1 VRDRLLRVAPLG
13 ALVAFGLTFGAAE
26 ARSVKWLDLGTEAM
40 YVAAAAVGLNVLMGW
55 TGLLSLGHGGFFV
68 AGGYAGALLLP
79 ELVDT
84 SWSPW
89 LGWLPAFVVGA
100 VLGAFLAVLSGHLR
114 GFYMT
119 VVTLAFAILV
129 PAVVTV
135 FDRWLGGPAGR
146 TVERFPDTADAFL
159 ARDNARAGLYY
170 TAFLFL
176 LVTLVLAAALRRS
189 RWGRA
194 LIAVRDAE
202 PAARVFGLATYGYKV
217 GAFALS
223 AGIVA
228 VAGWLEALR
237 FLSVSSGS
245 AADVGALSFRFVVVV
260 VLGGVGTLFGPVVG
274 AFLLTFLFGLAFVQ
288 ETFRDYQGL
297 LFGTVALVLVALA
310 PEGLVGSLR
319 RRLPRPAPSPV
330 TAVEPDLR
338 VEAGTEV
345 LLEVRGLT
353 RRFGGL
359 VALDNL
365 HLKVRAGTVHA
376 LIGPNGAG
384 KSTFVDLLSG
394 LQAPTDGTVVFA
406 GEELPPGRP
415 RRRAELGI
423 ARTFQAV
430 RLWPGL
436 SVVENVLVGGHHHR
450 IPPGRAHGL
459 LDLVGLG
466 GRADHEARALPFAD
480 QRRLEIAR
488 ALAAEPRLLLLDEP
502 AAGMHPGEVAALRA
516 LIARIRDAGVT
527 VLLIE
532 HHMELVM
539 GLSDVVTVLDYG
551 VKIAEGTPSE
561 VRHDPRVIEAY
572 LGPGEAA

>member
-1 VRDRLLRVAPLG
+1 MNRALRVAPIA
-13 ALVAFGLTFGAAE
+13 ALLAFGLAFGAVQ

-40 YVAAAAVGLNVLMGW
+40 YVAGAAVGLNVLLGW

-100 VLGAFLAVLSGHLR
+100 LLGALLAVLTGRLR
-114 GFYMT
+114 GFHLT
-119 VVTLAFAILV
+119 VVTLAFAVLV

-146 TVERFPDTADAFL
+146 SVERFPDTANAFL

-176 LVTLVLAAALRRS
+176 LATLAVAAALRRS
-189 RWGRA
+189 RWGRSMV
-194 LIAVRDAE
+194 AVRDAE
-202 PAARVFGLATYGYKV
+202 PAARTFGVPAYGVKV

-228 VAGWLEALR
+228 VAGWLAALR
-237 FLSVSSGS
+237 FLTVASGS
-245 AADVGALSFRFVVVV
+245 AADLGALSFRFVVVV
-260 VLGGVGTLFGPVVG
+260 VLGGAGALFGPVVG
-274 AFLLTFLFGLAFVQ
+274 AFLLTFLFGLSFVQ

-297 LFGTVALVLVALA
+297 LFGTIALVLVALA

-319 RRLPRPAPSPV
+319 RRLPRPRPRPV
-330 TAVEPDLR
+330 AAAAPDLR
-338 VEAGTEV
+338 VEPGPDV
-345 LLEVRGLT
+345 LLHVRGLT
-353 RRFGGL
+353 KRYGGV
-359 VALDNL
+359 VALDHL
-365 HLKVRAGTVHA
+365 HLRVRAGTVHA

-384 KSTFVDLLSG
+384 KSTFVDLLSE
-394 LQAPTDGTVVFA
+394 LQRPTEGTIELDGAV
-406 GEELPPGRP
+406 
-415 RRRAELGI
+415 
-423 ARTFQAV
+423 ARTFQSV

-436 SVVENVLVGGHHHR
+436 TVVENVLVGGHRRR
-450 IPPGRAHGL
+450 IEEAHARGL
-459 LDLVGLG
+459 LELVGLG
-466 GRADHEARALPFAD
+466 TRADDDAGALPFAD

-488 ALAAEPRLLLLDEP
+488 ALAARPRLLLLDEP
-502 AAGMHPGEVAALRA
+502 AAGMHPAEIAGLRT
-516 LIARIRDAGVT
+516 LIAHVRDEGIT
-527 VLLIE
+527 VLLVE

-539 GLSDVVTVLDYG
+539 GLSDVVTVLDHG
-551 VKIAEGTPSE
+551 VKIAEGTPAE
-561 VRHDPRVIEAY
+561 VRNDPRVIEAY

>member
-1 VRDRLLRVAPLG
+1 MRDRLRRVAPLG
-13 ALVAFGLTFGAAE
+13 ALVVFALMFGAAE

-79 ELVDT
+79 QLVDT

-89 LGWLPAFVVGA
+89 MGWLPAFVLGA
-100 VLGAFLAVLSGHLR
+100 LLGAFLAVLSGHLR

-119 VVTLAFAILV
+119 VVTLAFAVLV

-146 TVERFPDTADAFL
+146 SVERFPDTANAFL

-170 TAFLFL
+170 TAFVFL
-176 LVTLVLAAALRRS
+176 LLTLAIAAALRRS

-194 LIAVRDAE
+194 LLAIRDAE

-228 VAGWLEALR
+228 VAGWLAALR
-237 FLSVSSGS
+237 FLTVSSGS
-245 AADVGALSFRFVVVV
+245 AADLGALSFRFVVVV

-274 AFLLTFLFGLAFVQ
+274 AFLLTFLFGLSFVQ

-297 LFGTVALVLVALA
+297 LFGAIALVLVAAA

-319 RRLPRPAPSPV
+319 RRLPSPAPRPV
-330 TAVEPDLR
+330 PAVEPDLR
-338 VEAGTEV
+338 VEAGADV

-353 RRFGGL
+353 KRYGGL
-359 VALDNL
+359 LALDNL
-365 HLKVRAGTVHA
+365 HLKVRSGTVHA

-394 LQAPTDGTVVFA
+394 LQTPTDGTVLFA
-406 GEELPPGRP
+406 GDELPPGRP
-415 RRRAELGI
+415 RQHAAFGI

-436 SVVENVLVGGHHHR
+436 RVVENVLVGGHHHHLSQGCAR
-450 IPPGRAHGL
+450 GL
-459 LDLVGLG
+459 LDLVGLAA
-466 GRADHEARALPFAD
+466 RADDEVRALPFAD

-502 AAGMHPGEVAALRA
+502 AAGMHPAEVAELRA

-527 VLLIE
+527 VVLVE

-551 VKIAEGTPSE
+551 VKIAEGTPAE
-561 VRHDPRVIEAY
+561 VRNDPRVIEAY

>member
-1 VRDRLLRVAPLG
+1 MRDRLLRVAPLG
-13 ALVAFGLTFGAAE
+13 ALVVFGLTFGAVE

-79 ELVDT
+79 ELIDT

-100 VLGAFLAVLSGHLR
+100 LLGAFLAVLSGHLR

-119 VVTLAFAILV
+119 VVTLAFAVLV

-146 TVERFPDTADAFL
+146 SVERFPDTANAFL

-170 TAFLFL
+170 TAFAFL
-176 LVTLVLAAALRRS
+176 LVTLVIAAALRRS

-194 LIAVRDAE
+194 LLAVRDAE

-228 VAGWLEALR
+228 VAGWLAALR
-237 FLSVSSGS
+237 FLTVSSGS
-245 AADVGALSFRFVVVV
+245 AADLGTLSFRFVVVV

-274 AFLLTFLFGLAFVQ
+274 AFLLTFLFGLSFVQ

-297 LFGTVALVLVALA
+297 LFGIIALGLVAVA

-319 RRLPRPAPSPV
+319 RRLPRPSPSPV
-330 TAVEPDLR
+330 AAVEPDLR
-338 VEAGTEV
+338 VESGTDV

-353 RRFGGL
+353 RRYGGL

-394 LQAPTDGTVVFA
+394 LQTPTDGVVAFA

-450 IPPGRAHGL
+450 ISPGRAHGL

-466 GRADHEARALPFAD
+466 GLADHEARALPFAD
-480 QRRLEIAR
+480 QRRLEIVR

-516 LIARIRDAGVT
+516 LIARIRDAGIT
-527 VLLIE
+527 VLLVE